1 MKRLCVF
8 FLVSA
13 ISISCTKSNVSGS
26 AVAGE
31 TEGLPTRSDNGDYDL
46 EFNLEDV
53 DNTYHVTS
61 SDIDDY
67 LKYKQISSPE
77 KISLKGVEPFY
88 FQGAIIFYVI
98 NYESGWEIVSADKR
112 TPVLLA
118 KGKNGSFSMK
128 GYESSPW
135 GTWMFTVGLDV
146 LNTRLHGLD
155 VSYEENESLRFWT
168 LITEPEVILG
178 QPSMASSTPPPPPPP
193 PPGHYELVSTYTIVD
208 YDSVEIDHLTT
219 TKWSQTGSDCNYYVP
234 FRTDTTYLKAPAGC
248 VAVAGAQMLYF
259 LHNTLGVPAAAP
271 SSAYCYGNVDSYQM
285 GQSGSSTTVW
295 SQMTTWGG
303 PFAGILIA
311 NAGTLV
317 GMDYGNDGSTA
328 YTSDLVDNFFGYYG
342 IDCIYGDYNTD
353 AIRSQIIHRG
363 IPIIVR
369 AGSFVLF
376 DTWHSAHSFIVDGA
390 RYSRNKTVFYYEWVY
405 DVNPAPGTHLPS
417 PLPPYTVESY
427 SINTIEMIKMNWGW
441 GGSYNEDWFSP
452 GGDWEL
458 NTPEGLFNFQ
468 YRRKMISGFNAD

>member
-146 LNTRLHGLD
+146 LNTRLRRSRRCP
-155 VSYEENESLRFWT
+155 V
-168 LITEPEVILG
+168 TELF
-178 QPSMASSTPPPPPPP
+178 Q
-193 PPGHYELVSTYTIVD
+193 EL
-208 YDSVEIDHLTT
+208 
-219 TKWSQTGSDCNYYVP
+219 
-234 FRTDTTYLKAPAGC
+234 
-248 VAVAGAQMLYF
+248 F
-259 LHNTLGVPAAAP
+259 L
-271 SSAYCYGNVDSYQM
+271 
-285 GQSGSSTTVW
+285 
-295 SQMTTWGG
+295 
-303 PFAGILIA
+303 
-311 NAGTLV
+311 
-317 GMDYGNDGSTA
+317 
-328 YTSDLVDNFFGYYG
+328 
-342 IDCIYGDYNTD
+342 
-353 AIRSQIIHRG
+353 
-363 IPIIVR
+363 
-369 AGSFVLF
+369 
-376 DTWHSAHSFIVDGA
+376 
-390 RYSRNKTVFYYEWVY
+390 
-405 DVNPAPGTHLPS
+405 
-417 PLPPYTVESY
+417 
-427 SINTIEMIKMNWGW
+427 
-441 GGSYNEDWFSP
+441 
-452 GGDWEL
+452 
-458 NTPEGLFNFQ
+458 
-468 YRRKMISGFNAD
+468 